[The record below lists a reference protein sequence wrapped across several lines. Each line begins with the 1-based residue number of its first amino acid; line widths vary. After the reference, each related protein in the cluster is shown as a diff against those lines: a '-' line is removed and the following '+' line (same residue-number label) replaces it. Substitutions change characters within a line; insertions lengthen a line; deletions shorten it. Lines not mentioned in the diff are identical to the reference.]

1 MLSNSERNEI
11 WRAIE
16 ILVELGEKELAF
28 ELRVIYDTYYR
39 PEWKGHHFPGRQT
52 R

>member
-1 MLSNSERNEI
+1 MSGRDEL

-28 ELRVIYDTYYR
+28 QLRVVYDTNYR
-39 PEWKGHHFPGRQT
+39 AEWKR
-52 R
+52 

>member
-1 MLSNSERNEI
+1 MMSDRDEL

-28 ELRVIYDTYYR
+28 DLRVVYDTNYR
-39 PEWKGHHFPGRQT
+39 TEWKR
-52 R
+52 

>member
-1 MLSNSERNEI
+1 MSDRDEL

-28 ELRVIYDTYYR
+28 QLRVVYDTNYR
-39 PEWKGHHFPGRQT
+39 AEWKR
-52 R
+52 